1 MSANRSSGRR
11 TRSRGGVSSDVRRR
25 RCAAFRSSGFL
36 RFSFLRT
43 GLLCADFREDDIWE
57 GCGREPKTCALL
69 HICGQRA
76 QHREGLWTT
85 CSEQARSQGS
95 AGSESCAT
103 VVEMDEPSGSESTG
117 MGPTPSG
124 PSFVP
129 WAPAPGDTPPP
140 RPYPTPSRPTGLGSG
155 RPSRLPTLIT
165 AAVIFVAVAV
175 VAVASYVAHFA
186 DTHISAPAVSKQ
198 PLPQVSAQGDR
209 IEFTTTDG
217 SGQLIL
223 LRHSWVSYGQA
234 PPTSGSYL
242 RVEVELICVSGSID
256 YDPYNFQVFDQNGR
270 LFETAIEGAGYSMLQ
285 SGTLRPGDRV
295 SGTIAFDMPRSEATL
310 LMSDSSNQTVT
321 ALKVPD

>member
-1 MSANRSSGRR
+1 MPAGRLADGPGAE
-11 TRSRGGVSSDVRRR
+11 SVSPVTCGAGAVPLS
-25 RCAAFRSSGFL
+25 
-36 RFSFLRT
+36 
-43 GLLCADFREDDIWE
+43 GLLVSCVSASCLPACCAPISVRMT
-57 GCGREPKTCALL
+57 CGKVADASPKRAPRCRSVDKEPNAEKA
-69 HICGQRA
+69 CGQRA
-76 QHREGLWTT
+76 
-85 CSEQARSQGS
+85 ARRRDPRGRQGANPALPWS
-95 AGSESCAT
+95 
-103 VVEMDEPSGSESTG
+103 EMDEPSGSESTG

-129 WAPAPGDTPPP
+129 WAPAPGDTPPT

-155 RPSRLPTLIT
+155 RPSRVPTLIT
-165 AAVIFVAVAV
+165 AAVIFVVVAV
-175 VAVASYVAHFA
+175 VAIASYVAHFA
-186 DTHISAPAVSKQ
+186 DTHVSAPVVSKQ

>member
-1 MSANRSSGRR
+1 VDASPKR
-11 TRSRGGVSSDVRRR
+11 
-25 RCAAFRSSGFL
+25 AA
-36 RFSFLRT
+36 
-43 GLLCADFREDDIWE
+43 C
-57 GCGREPKTCALL
+57 CGSVDNELSTDKS
-69 HICGQRA
+69 
-76 QHREGLWTT
+76 LWTT
-85 CSEQARSQGS
+85 CSEKARCQGS

-129 WAPAPGDTPPP
+129 WAPAPGEAPPT
-140 RPYPTPSRPTGLGSG
+140 RPYPTPLRAPGLGSR

-165 AAVIFVAVAV
+165 AAVIFVVVAV

-186 DTHISAPAVSKQ
+186 DTHVSAPIVSKQ

-256 YDPYNFQVFDQNGR
+256 YDPYNFQVFDQTGR
-270 LFETAIEGAGYSMLQ
+270 LFETAIEGAGYSMLP
-285 SGTLRPGDRV
+285 SGTLHPGDHVR
-295 SGTIAFDMPRSEATL
+295 GTIAFDMPRSEATL